1 MKRKWTL
8 FTAGL
13 LTLSLLA
20 GCAAGNPAPQASVTE
35 STAAETTVPE
45 TTVPETTVPVTE
57 APTEAFQVTVRPV
70 ISGAQAQV
78 HVSTADEFLAA
89 IAPDTEIILDAA
101 LIDLSE
107 ATGYGEGEGEY
118 YYWHEEFDGPELYIT
133 GVSNLTIRG
142 GGNDRTAN
150 VLSAVPRY
158 ADVLSFENC
167 SNIYVTGFTAGHTK
181 EPGSCA
187 GGVLHFWNSQDI
199 LVENCGL
206 YGCGIVGVQGDSS
219 RNMQIIGNDIYECST
234 GGVYFSNCDDVNVDG
249 NTFRDLGGPDFRV
262 YGCGTITC
270 NGEKVHDH
278 SPRF

>member
-20 GCAAGNPAPQASVTE
+20 GCAAGNPAPQASVAEPTAAE
-35 STAAETTVPE
+35 TTAAETTVPE
-45 TTVPETTVPVTE
+45 TTVSV
-57 APTEAFQVTVRPV
+57 TEAFQVTVRPV

-142 GGNDRTAN
+142 GGNDRTEN

-167 SNIYVTGFTAGHTK
+167 SSIYVTGFTAGHTK

-249 NTFRDLGGPDFRV
+249 NTFRDLGGPEFRV

-270 NGEKVHDH
+270 NGEKVHDY

>member
-1 MKRKWTL
+1 MKSKIA
-8 FTAGL
+8 FFAAGL

-20 GCAAGNPAPQASVTE
+20 GCAASVPAPKAAVVT
-35 STAAETTVPE
+35 ETTVPA
-45 TTVPETTVPVTE
+45 TVAAIPEATAPETQPVTE
-57 APTEAFQVTVRPV
+57 PTAFAAVSTPVTTGPQTQVTVT
-70 ISGAQAQV
+70 
-78 HVSTADEFLAA
+78 TADEFIAA
-89 IAPDTEIILDAA
+89 IAPDTEIILNSP
-101 LIDLSE
+101 LIDLSQ
-107 ATGYGEGEGEY
+107 ATGYGKSSGTY
-118 YYWHEEFDGPELYIT
+118 YYWNEEFDGPELYIT

-142 GGNDRTAN
+142 SGQDRTAN

-167 SNIYVTGFTAGHTK
+167 SNILVYGLTVGHTK

-199 LVENCGL
+199 LIENCGL

-219 RNMQIIGNDIYECST
+219 RNMQIVNNEIYECST

-249 NTFRDLGGPDFRV
+249 NIFRDLGGPEFRV

-270 NGEKVHDH
+270 NGEPVHDF
-278 SPRF
+278 SARQ